1 MGLGCVQTSI
11 DQLISSDIYRA
22 HVQQRHLHDSLL
34 YRNAARGIQY
44 KEIRQNKIIYNFF
57 F

>member
-22 HVQQRHLHDSLL
+22 HVQQRHLHDALL
-34 YRNAARGIQY
+34 YSYPRDSMQRNTT
-44 KEIRQNKIIYNFF
+44 K
-57 F
+57 